1 MSASTATSQPHG
13 PSLAALFADPTG
25 SWLESVPRASQG
37 FLARRAARKR
47 WKQAGRR
54 AKALHR
60 ITLAQGMEEG
70 GQAFLQTAL
79 ALSDRVAARLP
90 EALTEQALTIHW
102 REELLDRLEEHARLS
117 LHVNPLDGPLPST
130 VEEERICKRLQAG
143 RRIARKDLIQERRE
157 LLEGLA
163 LLERGVLGL
172 ES

>member
-90 EALTEQALTIHW
+90 EALT
-102 REELLDRLEEHARLS
+102 
-117 LHVNPLDGPLPST
+117 GPIRRGDSQT
-130 VEEERICKRLQAG
+130 VERHLDALSAIPEARELYRVLG
-143 RRIARKDLIQERRE
+143 RRILDLAKTMNDRPSDVALEAISR
-157 LLEGLA
+157 LLRPAGS
-163 LLERGVLGL
+163 R
-172 ES
+172 